1 MNQINEYDKA
11 EALDTDQHVS
21 RCREYSRR
29 KRALLE
35 QFPSISSEE
44 YEKQVKRIAA
54 EVGI

>member
-11 EALDTDQHVS
+11 AALDTDQHVS

-44 YEKQVKRIAA
+44 YEKQVKRIAT